1 MHETYNTNSKIKFKT
16 KMLKPS
22 LYNYGDAYI
31 LAEWIVTIT
40 GAKRAGTEVATQ
52 IAKATDQKRYGS
64 YGDKEIKNFAPFTD
78 YVRGIDD
85 TPVDNAKDLHIVMTI
100 YDLMEHKNKYSKTCW
115 SFYKIYMDQPG
126 EGDNVVQ
133 S

>member
-52 IAKATDQKRYGS
+52 IAKATDQR
-64 YGDKEIKNFAPFTD
+64 DKEVTLKNFAPFTD
-78 YVRGIDD
+78 YISWIDD

-115 SFYKIYMDQPG
+115 SFCKIYTDQPG
-126 EGDNVVQ
+126 EGDNVVW